1 MLEIIFTIFWT
12 FLLAFSIRY
21 IPFFRNING
30 LSYSGLL
37 LFFLL
42 KVITGSVYIL
52 IYTYHFEPKTSDVH
66 RFFNEGKV
74 IYSSLFHNP
83 LDYFRILSGF
93 DGNQPHLQ
101 IYYQQL
107 HYWFFPERP
116 PLLNDNRLIIGFNA
130 VANLFSFGSIH
141 TNSALANFISFSG
154 LVALYKFGLNHVHK
168 INTLW
173 LKLGIFL
180 MPSVLFWGSGLNKE
194 VLLLPVLGFFLYFFD
209 KIIAG
214 NHLSIKQI
222 LMFAAT
228 LVLLLWLK
236 VYVFILLIPCLIAYF
251 LSAKI
256 KSIRTELIFIAIPAI
271 LLAIV
276 LVAAW
281 VFPQF
286 DPILKLTERQ
296 NFFMTFSVLV
306 GAGSIIHEVYLE
318 PNIGSILA
326 YAPQALLNVLV
337 RPHFFDNLNPLIIM
351 AVSENILIAGML
363 ATIVFYALKKKKL
376 SRIQCLG
383 ISFTLLL
390 FVFIGLTTQ
399 VYGTLV
405 RLKIP
410 ALPLLWISF
419 LSILPPGKMNHPAI
433 QSILQK
439 LFTRTTKP

>member
-12 FLLAFSIRY
+12 FLLALSIRF

-30 LSYSGLL
+30 LNYSGLL

-42 KVITGSVYIL
+42 KVITGSVYIF
-52 IYTYHFEPKTSDVH
+52 IYTYHFDPKTSDVH

-83 LDYFRILSGF
+83 LDYFRILLGI
-93 DGNQPHLQ
+93 DANQPHLQ
-101 IYYQQL
+101 TYYQQL

-130 VANLFSFGSIH
+130 LANILSFGSIH
-141 TNSALANFISFSG
+141 TNAALANFISFSG
-154 LVALYKFGLNHVHK
+154 LVALYKFGLNHVHQM
-168 INTLW
+168 NTLW
-173 LKLGIFL
+173 LKLGIFM

-209 KIIAG
+209 KIVAG
-214 NHLSIKQI
+214 NRLSTKQF
-222 LMFAAT
+222 LMFVAT
-228 LVLLLWLK
+228 LVLMLWLK
-236 VYVFILLIPCLIAYF
+236 VYVFILLIPCLIAYL
-251 LSAKI
+251 LSVKI
-256 KSIRTELIFIAIPAI
+256 KNIRTELIFIAIPTI
-271 LLAIV
+271 LLAMV
-276 LVAAW
+276 LVTNW
-281 VFPQF
+281 IFPQF

-296 NFFMTFSVLV
+296 NFFMQFSVMV

-326 YAPQALLNVLV
+326 YVPQALLNVLV
-337 RPHFFDNLNPLIIM
+337 RPHFFDNLDPLILM
-351 AVSENILIAGML
+351 AVFENLLIAVML
-363 ATIVFYALKKKKL
+363 AAMAYYALKQKKL

-419 LSILPPGKMNHPAI
+419 LSILPPGKLNHPAV
-433 QSILQK
+433 QSFLKK
-439 LFTRTTKP
+439 LFSRKTKP